1 MKIGCSIFRSPRTT
15 SIYTT
20 MIPIYGGSM
29 TTLKHHCANCDTKF
43 RINYDNEEAESDPT
57 WCPFCAEYI
66 ITDTEEDL
74 DDDMDA

>member
-1 MKIGCSIFRSPRTT
+1 MEV
-15 SIYTT
+15 
-20 MIPIYGGSM
+20 SM
-29 TTLKHHCANCDTKF
+29 TVLKHHCANCDTKF